1 MRTLPKP
8 CAWAGMTFML
18 VIGSIHLIVSPHAF
32 DDAAYKGILFLIGM
46 IGAFMAAMGIQEG
59 ALMRGWVLGTLVA
72 GATAA
77 GFIANG
83 TVGLPGLNANPQVWQ
98 EPLAIIALACE
109 VLMLVV
115 AFWAYEATRHHARRL
130 AGA

>member
-18 VIGSIHLIVSPHAF
+18 LIGSIHLIVSPHAF
-32 DDAAYKGILFLIGM
+32 DDAAYKGILFLVGVIT
-46 IGAFMAAMGIQEG
+46 AFMAAMGIQEN
-59 ALMRGWVLGTLVA
+59 ALLRGWVLSTLVA
-72 GATAA
+72 GATVA

-83 TVGLPGLNANPQVWQ
+83 TIGLPGLPANPQAWQ
-98 EPLAIIALACE
+98 EPLGVIAFVSAS
-109 VLMLVV
+109 LMLLAAV
-115 AFWAYEATRHHARRL
+115 WAYEAGRHGLRRL